1 VRTTFTNPARDHPV
15 RVHLPLPTPADHSE
29 AECAFAVVR
38 RGLVAE
44 GRVDELGLPTF
55 PSRRFVSAGGLTVVH
70 EGLLEYELVD
80 VEGGQAKTLALTLLR
95 ATGMLSR
102 LGMAYRPLP
111 AGPLTPVEGL
121 QLQGR
126 VIEARYALSTSGRDP
141 YALADDVLVPLE
153 LVHGAGGGQRPAAG
167 SALEVTGAEVS
178 ALRRIGELLEL
189 RVFNPTDEVVEVSVG
204 GRSGWLVDLR
214 GRPLEPVDGG
224 LRLRPFGIATLH
236 LL

>member
-1 VRTTFTNPARDHPV
+1 VHTSFTNPARDHRL
-15 RVHLPLPTPADHSE
+15 RVHLPLPAPASSSE

-38 RGLVAE
+38 RGLEAE

-55 PSRRFVSAGGLTVVH
+55 PSRRFVRAGGLTVVH

-80 VEGGQAKTLALTLLR
+80 VEGGQARTLALTLLR

-141 YALADDVLVPLE
+141 YALADETLVPLE
-153 LVHGAGGGQRPAAG
+153 LVHGTGGGHRPASG
-167 SALEVTGAEVS
+167 SAFEVTGAEVS
-178 ALRRIGELLEL
+178 TLRRMGELLEL
-189 RVFNPTDEVVEVSVG
+189 RVFNPTDEETEVSVG

-214 GRPLEPVDGG
+214 GRTLERVEGR

-236 LL
+236 LS